1 MGEIGKI
8 VQRPPLKIII
18 FSRRSDIG
26 RVGGWKGGKRKRE
39 GVRVP
44 SMGINGLPFKLGPG
58 RGRGRRADD
67 ENESVTSCARVET
80 GGRLSLS
87 LSLRGGIG
95 VKPPAG

>member
-1 MGEIGKI
+1 ME
-8 VQRPPLKIII
+8 
-18 FSRRSDIG
+18 RR
-26 RVGGWKGGKRKRE
+26 KKKERE

-58 RGRGRRADD
+58 RGRERRADD

-87 LSLRGGIG
+87 LSLVERRNRGQTSRRLN
-95 VKPPAG
+95 